1 MDRHEQE
8 GYRSLLRKQHAAR
21 MQEVRRERKTE
32 QERLD
37 SLKKSLRT
45 KLDADQRKDE
55 PRAA

>member
-8 GYRSLLRKQHAAR
+8 GYQSRKQHAAR
-21 MQEVRRERKTE
+21 MQELRRERKTE

-37 SLKKSLRT
+37 SLKKSLQI
-45 KLDADQRKDE
+45 KLDADQTKDE